1 MIESKECE
9 KTENA
14 VEVEVA
20 AGSLK
25 VSGGTIARTAVFVVV
40 WLNQLFVF
48 VGAPTLDVDTSA
60 LYDIISAA
68 ATFAASAWAY
78 WKNNSWRMPALVG
91 DAAKDAYGHDAK

>member
-1 MIESKECE
+1 MSESKKDETLE
-9 KTENA
+9 KAGA
-14 VEVEVA
+14 VEDGTDA
-20 AGSLK
+20 LK
-25 VSGGTIARTAVFVVV
+25 VSGGTIARTVVFAVV

-91 DAAKDAYGHDAK
+91 DAAKDAYGHDAD